1 MGDIATQV
9 VIPTYIFDFIL
20 TWVYYTYIPVVI
32 NIFMQEY
39 VHQMTTMLA
48 TGEETAI
55 ELPEEID
62 EYTGDEQ

>member
-1 MGDIATQV
+1 
-9 VIPTYIFDFIL
+9 
-20 TWVYYTYIPVVI
+20 
-32 NIFMQEY
+32 MQEY